1 MQARGGKGE
10 KVEEEGE
17 IFDEV
22 TKEQMRDWDERLET
36 IDMVEEKRR

>member
-1 MQARGGKGE
+1 MQVKGGKGE

-22 TKEQMRDWDERLET
+22 MKEQMRDWDERLDS
-36 IDMVEEKRR
+36 IDMVEEK